1 MEFIPFYL
9 ACLAHASYLVGDR
22 RTGDAAVI
30 DPQRDID
37 QYLAAAAE
45 RRLTIRHVLLTHF
58 HADFIAGHL
67 ALAKRLGAT
76 IHLAAGAQAEFPFHP
91 LADGEALVLGDV
103 ALRALHTPGH
113 TPESMTLLLE
123 EGGRPVRALTG
134 DTLFVGDVG
143 RPDLLASL
151 GASAED
157 LATSLH
163 ASIQRLLALPDE
175 VEVWPAHGAGS
186 LCGRALGPGRNS
198 TIGTERRANWAL
210 QPMPTAEFVQ
220 RVTTDLPVAP
230 AYFAHDAVMNRTSF
244 IAEPPVTAALTTVDF
259 LATRSAGAVVLDVR
273 DGTAFAGAHLDGA
286 LNVPLDGPFAT
297 HVGQIVDPDRDLLLI
312 ADPGRE
318 AEAATR
324 LGRIGFD
331 HLRGHL
337 AGGMAALADS
347 AALLRTHR
355 RWDAA
360 ALKTAMAAA
369 NPPLIVDVRNAAERA
384 KGAIPDSV
392 HLPLA
397 DLRAQWNKLPHDREL
412 VVHCAGGYRS
422 AVATAWLT
430 AQGLVA
436 GDLLGGYGAWNG
448 IGTTCSSKG

>member
-1 MEFIPFYL
+1 MEFVPFYL

-30 DPQRDID
+30 DPQRDVD
-37 QYLAAAAE
+37 QYLTAAAE
-45 RRLTIRHVLLTHF
+45 RGLTIRHVLLTHF

-67 ALAKRLGAT
+67 ALAKRTGAT
-76 IHLAAGAQAEFPFHP
+76 VHLAAGAQAEFPFHP
-91 LADGEALVLGDV
+91 LADGEALMLGDV

-123 EGGRPVRALTG
+123 EGGRTVRALTG

-151 GASAED
+151 GAKAED

-163 ASIQRLLALPDE
+163 TSIKRLLALPDE

-198 TIGTERRANWAL
+198 TIGAERSANWAL

-220 RVTTDLPVAP
+220 RVTTDLPPAP
-230 AYFAHDAVMNRTSF
+230 AYFAHDAVMNRTAF
-244 IAEPPVTAALTTVDF
+244 AAEAPVSSALTATDF
-259 LATRSAGAVVLDVR
+259 LAARSAGAVVLDVR

-297 HVGQIVDPDRDLLLI
+297 HVGLIVDPGRDLLLI

-331 HLRGHL
+331 RLRGHL
-337 AGGMAALADS
+337 ANGMAALADS
-347 AALLRTHR
+347 TALLRTHR

-360 ALKTAMAAA
+360 ALKTAMTAA

-384 KGAIPDSV
+384 KGSIPGSV

-397 DLRAQWNKLPHDREL
+397 DLRTRWATLPRDREL

-422 AVATAWLT
+422 AVAAAWLT

-436 GDLLGGYGAWNG
+436 GDLLGGYGAWTG
-448 IGTTCSSKG
+448 AGAACSTKG

>member
-1 MEFIPFYL
+1 M
-9 ACLAHASYLVGDR
+9 
-22 RTGDAAVI
+22 
-30 DPQRDID
+30 
-37 QYLAAAAE
+37 
-45 RRLTIRHVLLTHF
+45 
-58 HADFIAGHL
+58 
-67 ALAKRLGAT
+67 
-76 IHLAAGAQAEFPFHP
+76 
-91 LADGEALVLGDV
+91 LGDV
-103 ALRALHTPGH
+103 ALRALLTPGH
-113 TPESMTLLLE
+113 TPESMTLVIE
-123 EGGRPVRALTG
+123 EGGRPMRALTG

-151 GASAED
+151 GATAHD

-163 ASIQRLLALPDE
+163 GSLQRLLALPDE

-186 LCGRALGPGRNS
+186 LCGRALGPGRHS
-198 TIGTERRANWAL
+198 TIGAERRGNWAM

-220 RVTTDLPVAP
+220 RVTTDLPTSP

-244 IAEPPVTAALTTVDF
+244 TPEPPVTAALSSTDF
-259 LATRSAGAVVLDVR
+259 LAARSAGAVVLDVR
-273 DGTAFAGAHLDGA
+273 DGTAFAGAHLADA

-297 HVGQIVDPDRDLLLI
+297 HVGLIVDPERDLLLI
-312 ADPGRE
+312 AEPGRE

-337 AGGMAALADS
+337 AGGMAVLAGIDAS
-347 AALLRTHR
+347 LLSHR
-355 RWDAA
+355 RWEAS
-360 ALKTAMAAA
+360 ALKAAMTGAT
-369 NPPLIVDVRNAAERA
+369 PPLIVDVRNASERA
-384 KGAIPDSV
+384 KGAIPGSV

-397 DLRAQWNKLPHDREL
+397 DLRAQWDKLPRDREL

-422 AVATAWLT
+422 AVAAAWFT

-448 IGTTCSSKG
+448 TGTTCNSKG